1 MTKVT
6 GAGDRY
12 DLGPWCYHLLPHQL
26 GLSQVLLQEANQ
38 TNYIFRLL
46 AQSFSQVP
54 AVQV

>member
-38 TNYIFRLL
+38 TNYIFRLP